1 MPALSPRDTQQLS
14 SGESPQ
20 ETSAPTMAAHDAV
33 HDESSVIQVEEN
45 HAGARTTEFA
55 ETTTAVEALP
65 PELPQS
71 NDDAV
76 ADGVANTAQDHTP
89 HHTHGLAPTVP
100 AFQSFD
106 IGTDI
111 DDGGELEYTLD
122 IPANLLDGNGTDL
135 GQVFYSV
142 NEGASSFGTRFDGNP
157 ALFSHPAVRAKIGFA
172 LAAFVSQGPPS
183 M

>member
-1 MPALSPRDTQQLS
+1 MCTPSSRDTQQLFS
-14 SGESPQ
+14 AESQQ
-20 ETSAPTMAAHDAV
+20 EVSAPTMSAHDAV
-33 HDESSVIQVEEN
+33 QDESPVNQVEDN
-45 HAGARTTEFA
+45 QAGARTTEFA

-71 NDDAV
+71 NDDAA
-76 ADGVANTAQDHTP
+76 ADGVANAVQDHTP
-89 HHTHGLAPTVP
+89 HHTHALAPTVP

-135 GQVFYSV
+135 GGVFYSV
-142 NEGASSFGTRFDGNP
+142 NEGASSFGARFDGNA
-157 ALFSHPAVRAKIGFA
+157 ALFTHAAVRAKIGFA
-172 LAAFVSQGPPS
+172 LAAFVSQGPPG